1 MALKIAVL
9 SGKGGTGKT
18 TVSVNLAHV
27 LAKKMRVQ
35 LLDADTEEP
44 DTHLFFDYVGEKV
57 MKEVEQLIPRVD
69 AEKCTKCGKCAEN
82 CQFGAINVYPND
94 ILVFDNLCH
103 GCGVCSL
110 VCPEDAIREV
120 PKELGVLRFQKTT
133 GSINYG
139 EGILNIGE
147 ISGVRV
153 IERLKENI
161 DTDNNDV
168 IIIDSPPGA
177 SCPAVEAVR
186 NVDFAL
192 LVTED
197 SAFGLHDMEIVTAV
211 LEQMGIDYGV
221 ILNKFREKKVR
232 ETHFKRLLDNYSDK
246 IMMRIPLDRGIA
258 ERHSN
263 GELFVDSFGEYA
275 ERFSELFDTILNKR
289 GLK

>member
-1 MALKIAVL
+1 MYIIYTYIRGGVMALKIAVL

-120 PKELGVLRFQKTT
+120 PKELGIIRFTKTD
-133 GSINYG
+133 GGISFG
-139 EGILNIGE
+139 EGLLNIGE

-153 IERLKENI
+153 TSQLKQNF
-161 DTDNNDV
+161 DDSDV
-168 IIIDSPPGA
+168 IIIDSPPGSA
-177 SCPAVEAVR
+177 CPVVETLR
-186 NVDFAL
+186 EVDHAIV
-192 LVTED
+192 VTED
-197 SAFGLHDMEIVTAV
+197 SAFGLHDMETVIKILEEMEISYSIV
-211 LEQMGIDYGV
+211 I
-221 ILNKFREKKVR
+221 NKYRDDSKN
-232 ETHFKRLLDNYSDK
+232 DN
-246 IMMRIPLDRGIA
+246 GIA
-258 ERHSN
+258 DFHFFQYLN
-263 GELFVDSFGEYA
+263 H
-275 ERFSELFDTILNKR
+275 RFHIMK
-289 GLK
+289 KWK